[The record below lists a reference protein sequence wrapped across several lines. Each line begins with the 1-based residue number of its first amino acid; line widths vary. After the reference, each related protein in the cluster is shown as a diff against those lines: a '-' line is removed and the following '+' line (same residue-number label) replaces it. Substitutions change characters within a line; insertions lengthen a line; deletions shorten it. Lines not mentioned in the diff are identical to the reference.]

1 MTREQR
7 DAAKQR
13 LEVLRIADWMALVQ
27 ITENMSDKGGI
38 EIANI
43 INETKAEIVSLEKTL
58 ATKWEFLFNFKGG
71 GWNSE
76 VAFTREDA
84 IEQALFNYGHPDTQ
98 EHLRVDTSTFRVSTP
113 TDYKSII
120 LLIKRLHQDTYVTT
134 RERLKDNQCRLQPIL
149 LIKPYNKRDMTKREM
164 ITAIQLQEAQAFLRL
179 KEIEAEYGAHDPIT
193 KTARTTFT
201 AVYGLMESLGI
212 RSDFNL
218 PETQRATDLIL
229 FKIKYGRAEVQ

>member
-13 LEVLRIADWMALVQ
+13 VVALSSRLDAIQ
-27 ITENMSDKGGI
+27 TLTENMSDQGGI

-43 INETKAEIVSLEKTL
+43 INETKAEIDALTKRI

-76 VAFTREDA
+76 VAFTKEDA

-113 TDYKSII
+113 ADYK
-120 LLIKRLHQDTYVTT
+120 
-134 RERLKDNQCRLQPIL
+134 
-149 LIKPYNKRDMTKREM
+149 
-164 ITAIQLQEAQAFLRL
+164 AQLSSF
-179 KEIEAEYGAHDPIT
+179 Y
-193 KTARTTFT
+193 
-201 AVYGLMESLGI
+201 
-212 RSDFNL
+212 
-218 PETQRATDLIL
+218 
-229 FKIKYGRAEVQ
+229 

>member
-13 LEVLRIADWMALVQ
+13 VVALSSRLDAIQ
-27 ITENMSDKGGI
+27 TLTENMSDQGGI

-43 INETKAEIVSLEKTL
+43 INEIKAEIDALTKRI

-113 TDYKSII
+113 EDYK
-120 LLIKRLHQDTYVTT
+120 
-134 RERLKDNQCRLQPIL
+134 
-149 LIKPYNKRDMTKREM
+149 
-164 ITAIQLQEAQAFLRL
+164 AQLSSF
-179 KEIEAEYGAHDPIT
+179 Y
-193 KTARTTFT
+193 
-201 AVYGLMESLGI
+201 
-212 RSDFNL
+212 
-218 PETQRATDLIL
+218 
-229 FKIKYGRAEVQ
+229 